1 MLSGEQPVAYRTE
14 QVSEEARLEQ
24 KLVAAEKNLKA
35 LKATRAANKAQIER
49 LHLQAHYSEAFKE
62 EAHEAANDGIG
73 LVKACQ
79 GVKKSFESHP

>member
-1 MLSGEQPVAYRTE
+1 MLSGEQLVAYRTE
-14 QVSEEARLEQ
+14 QMSEEAKLEQ
-24 KLVAAEKNLKA
+24 QLVAAEKNLKA

-62 EAHEAANDGIG
+62 EAHKAASDGIG

-79 GVKKSFESHP
+79 GAEKIFESHP